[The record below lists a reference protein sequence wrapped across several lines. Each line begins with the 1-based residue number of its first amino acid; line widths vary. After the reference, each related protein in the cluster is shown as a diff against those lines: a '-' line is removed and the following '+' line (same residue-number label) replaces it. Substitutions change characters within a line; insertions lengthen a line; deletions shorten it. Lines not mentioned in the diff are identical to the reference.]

1 MKDLILIIVSILWCI
16 PILISFVIS
25 GLRKKLESDR
35 NFYGKEISP
44 KDIELV
50 KVRYKPIDMKASDFS
65 EYNKDGELQYF
76 YKKGKSQDVVYA
88 ISKQEYDRYFLES
101 TVESITAYYPE
112 FIFSYQSTNG

>member
-25 GLRKKLESDR
+25 GLREKLESDR

-50 KVRYKPIDMKASDFS
+50 KVRYKPIDMKAKMESFNIS
-65 EYNKDGELQYF
+65 T
-76 YKKGKSQDVVYA
+76 KKERVKMLYMLYQNRNTID
-88 ISKQEYDRYFLES
+88 
-101 TVESITAYYPE
+101 
-112 FIFSYQSTNG
+112 IF

>member
-50 KVRYKPIDMKASDFS
+50 KVRYKPIDMKASDLVNITKMESFNIS
-65 EYNKDGELQYF
+65 T
-76 YKKGKSQDVVYA
+76 KKERVKMLYMLYQNRNTID
-88 ISKQEYDRYFLES
+88 
-101 TVESITAYYPE
+101 
-112 FIFSYQSTNG
+112 IF

>member
-25 GLRKKLESDR
+25 GLRKKIRIGSKFFMERRFLLKI
-35 NFYGKEISP
+35 F
-44 KDIELV
+44 ELV

-76 YKKGKSQDVVYA
+76 
-88 ISKQEYDRYFLES
+88 
-101 TVESITAYYPE
+101 
-112 FIFSYQSTNG
+112 